1 MQTATLS
8 SKQNGWLFSF
18 LVTGCSILICGR
30 TDHGI
35 DMVEIK
41 QAMIVTPELKT
52 GLNGAPSGLEGNKF
66 KTRCQQGLFIA
77 ESPLYSTLPLVIF
90 IENINSCAIR
100 IG

>member
-1 MQTATLS
+1 M
-8 SKQNGWLFSF
+8 
-18 LVTGCSILICGR
+18 
-30 TDHGI
+30 
-35 DMVEIK
+35 EIK